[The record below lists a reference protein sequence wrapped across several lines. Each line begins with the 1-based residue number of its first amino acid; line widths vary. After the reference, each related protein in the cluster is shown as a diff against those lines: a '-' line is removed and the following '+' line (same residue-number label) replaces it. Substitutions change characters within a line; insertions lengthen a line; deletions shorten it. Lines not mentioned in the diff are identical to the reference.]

1 MNVQAELTLMI
12 EVIFWAFI
20 ILVMFQFITEL
31 FVTDNANSTMN
42 SISLPDVIKEFTP
55 VVAEV
60 VIAPQ
65 SQIFQQLPDPWEL
78 KSDSYD
84 STNSTVAVILPFP
97 ALRLLPPVKEIKPKS
112 KSATH
117 SKKTE
122 PVAKKKTTKKTDV
135 VTPMAKRKPGRTSKK
150 TA

>member
-1 MNVQAELTLMI
+1 MNVQNVLTLAI
-12 EVIFWAFI
+12 EAIFWAFVGI
-20 ILVMFQFITEL
+20 MMFQFITEV
-31 FVTDNANSTMN
+31 FVTANANSTMI

-60 VIAPQ
+60 EIAPQ
-65 SQIFQQLPDPWEL
+65 LQTFQQLPDPWEL

-97 ALRLLPPVKEIKPKS
+97 TLRLLPPVKEIKPKS
-112 KSATH
+112 KSATR

-122 PVAKKKTTKKTDV
+122 PVAKKKTTKKTEA
-135 VTPMAKRKPGRTSKK
+135 TLTAKRKPGRPRKV
-150 TA
+150 A